1 MISIGNIIDKTVAQ
15 AILEERRNKE
25 DMILVRM
32 QGIKENCKEIE
43 KQINSEYKVPF
54 SNNELDQLKQM
65 NNVVSSLMNNI
76 EMIEQNHRTIWKTL
90 DNEIDKIRESFVNIT
105 VNQLI
110 EESSKLIDK
119 RIIMFAE
126 VSAIM
131 RKTKQF
137 MDKRL
142 SLSSNKDEWFIVWQR
157 DERIAFKG
165 TPEEIY
171 EIIKEFEQK

>member
-32 QGIKENCKEIE
+32 QGMKENCKEIE
-43 KQINSEYKVPF
+43 KRINRDDRVPF
-54 SNNELDQLKQM
+54 NNNELDQLKQM
-65 NNVVSSLMNNI
+65 NNIVSGLMNNV
-76 EMIEQNHRTIWKTL
+76 EMIEQNHSKILTKI
-90 DNEIDKIRESFVNIT
+90 DNEIDRIREFKEDIT
-105 VNQLI
+105 TNEII

-142 SLSSNKDEWFIVWQR
+142 SLSPNKDEWLIVWQK

-171 EIIKEFEQK
+171 EIIKEFE

>member
-1 MISIGNIIDKTVAQ
+1 MINIGNIIDKTVAQ

-25 DMILVRM
+25 EMILVRM
-32 QGIKENCKEIE
+32 QGIKDNCKEIL
-43 KQINSEYKVPF
+43 KRINSEYKVPF
-54 SNNELDQLKQM
+54 NSYELDQLKQINNIINSLI
-65 NNVVSSLMNNI
+65 NNV
-76 EMIEQNHRTIWKTL
+76 EMIEQNHITIRKAL

-142 SLSSNKDEWFIVWQR
+142 SLSPNKDEWFIVWQK

-171 EIIKEFEQK
+171 EIIKEFE

>member
-32 QGIKENCKEIE
+32 QGMKENCKEIE

-54 SNNELDQLKQM
+54 NNNELDQLKQM
-65 NNVVSSLMNNI
+65 NNIVNSLIKNA
-76 EMIEQNHRTIWKTL
+76 EMIEENHRKILVKI
-90 DNEIDKIRESFVNIT
+90 DNEKDRIREIT
-105 VNQLI
+105 EDITTNEII
-110 EESSKLIDK
+110 EESSKLIDN

-126 VSAIM
+126 ISAIM

-142 SLSSNKDEWFIVWQR
+142 SLSPNNDEWFIVWQK

-171 EIIKEFEQK
+171 ELIKEFE

>member
-1 MISIGNIIDKTVAQ
+1 
-15 AILEERRNKE
+15 
-25 DMILVRM
+25 
-32 QGIKENCKEIE
+32 
-43 KQINSEYKVPF
+43 
-54 SNNELDQLKQM
+54 
-65 NNVVSSLMNNI
+65 MNNI

>member
-25 DMILVRM
+25 EMILIRM
-32 QGIKENCKEIE
+32 QEMKNNCKEIL

-54 SNNELDQLKQM
+54 NNYELDQLKQINNIINSLI
-65 NNVVSSLMNNI
+65 NNV
-76 EMIEQNHRTIWKTL
+76 EMIEQNHITIRKAL

-142 SLSSNKDEWFIVWQR
+142 SLSPNKDEWFIVWQK

-171 EIIKEFEQK
+171 EIIKEFE